1 MSGSS
6 KRGMK
11 RAVISVPPEVGS
23 TRLAVMVTVAG
34 TGSAGSGGDGG
45 AGTYASLSM
54 PLGVFTSTDGSM
66 YIADT
71 SNSVI
76 RKVSVVEGERERER
90 VGESQVLGSACDNV
104 EVRV

>member
-1 MSGSS
+1 MEPTLE
-6 KRGMK
+6 
-11 RAVISVPPEVGS
+11 RAVISVPPELGS
-23 TRLAVMVTVAG
+23 TRLAVIATVAG
-34 TGSAGSGGDGG
+34 TGSAGFGGDGG
-45 AGTYASLSM
+45 GGTDASLSM

-76 RKVSVVEGERERER
+76 RKVSVVEGERVQVEF
-90 VGESQVLGSACDNV
+90 QVLGDACDNV

>member
-1 MSGSS
+1 
-6 KRGMK
+6 
-11 RAVISVPPEVGS
+11 VI
-23 TRLAVMVTVAG
+23 VTVAG
-34 TGSAGSGGDGG
+34 TGSAGFGGDGG
-45 AGTYASLSM
+45 AGKDASLSM

-90 VGESQVLGSACDNV
+90 ERERKFKLVSFRCVGMHVTM
-104 EVRV
+104 